1 MKIISHYTPPT
12 AQELAHLKESLN
24 ATSQTMAD
32 LCGLAQG
39 QQWRKYTGG
48 STPRVMG
55 LHMHF
60 YMAAL
65 LTLDEQAVAQVLAT
79 MRGHGAALQV
89 SDGPAL
95 DDDRAGSAAAINAL
109 TDAQDGA
116 EDWAALRRDAA
127 RYRVLRERAVRLPG
141 SEIWWQGGALDLRV
155 DTALDHVQGDYTVEP
170 EPQGVTHNEPVS
182 IKGRN
187 CTHD

>member
-1 MKIISHYTPPT
+1 MNIIQQYQPPT
-12 AQELAHLKESLN
+12 AEQLAQLKERLH

-65 LTLDEQAVAQVLAT
+65 LSLDETSLAKVMAT
-79 MRGHGAALQV
+79 MREHGAQLQV
-89 SDGPAL
+89 GEGPAL
-95 DDDRAGSAAAINAL
+95 
-109 TDAQDGA
+109 
-116 EDWAALRRDAA
+116 
-127 RYRVLRERAVRLPG
+127 P
-141 SEIWWQGGALDLRV
+141 
-155 DTALDHVQGDYTVEP
+155 
-170 EPQGVTHNEPVS
+170 
-182 IKGRN
+182 
-187 CTHD
+187 

>member
-1 MKIISHYTPPT
+1 MKIISQYTPPT
-12 AQELAHLKESLN
+12 AQDLAHLKESLN

-65 LTLDEQAVAQVLAT
+65 LSLDEQDVAKVLAT
-79 MRGHGAALQV
+79 MREHGAAFEV
-89 SDGPAL
+89 CAGP
-95 DDDRAGSAAAINAL
+95 
-109 TDAQDGA
+109 
-116 EDWAALRRDAA
+116 
-127 RYRVLRERAVRLPG
+127 VLPG
-141 SEIWWQGGALDLRV
+141 E
-155 DTALDHVQGDYTVEP
+155 
-170 EPQGVTHNEPVS
+170 
-182 IKGRN
+182 
-187 CTHD
+187 